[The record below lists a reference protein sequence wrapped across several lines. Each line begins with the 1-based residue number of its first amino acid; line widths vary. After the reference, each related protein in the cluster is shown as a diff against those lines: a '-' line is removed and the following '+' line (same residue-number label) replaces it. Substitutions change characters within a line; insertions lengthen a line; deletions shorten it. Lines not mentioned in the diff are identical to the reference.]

1 MAVREIEVGEQDVSA
16 DNSRRL
22 RSSPKK
28 DKRRSSSKRKQQDNY
43 RNRNS

>member
-1 MAVREIEVGEQDVSA
+1 MAVRDIEVREQELSA
-16 DNSRRL
+16 DIGRRL

-28 DKRRSSSKRKQQDNY
+28 DKRRSSSKRKQQDNS